1 MMKANNLSQNIPERL
16 ALLRGEIKRN
26 AIDYLMMPH
35 TDEFGSE
42 YLPPH
47 AEHLMWITGFTGSS
61 GAAVISEDSA
71 MVMTDGRYTIQMKQ
85 QVDESLFEL
94 CDMGAIT
101 VADWLAFNC
110 PAHAVV
116 GYDPKLYTKKQIE
129 TTIEKTKDKNLVFKA
144 LDYNLI
150 SKIWADQPAPPV
162 GLAELFPDRIAGAT
176 SLEKR
181 QSIAVQLSGE
191 KIDACVITVSDSI
204 CWLLNVRGSDIDY
217 NPLVLSYLI
226 LNQDASVDWF
236 VNDQKIP
243 DAVRAAL
250 GKDIRLHPFENFA
263 DAVRG
268 LKGVIQ
274 YDDARSSIW
283 VYNLLGEAGVEIV
296 LGKDPCIMQKAC
308 KTPEEQLSIKQ
319 AHIRDGVALTRFL
332 FWFEAQDL
340 SDGHVTELLVE
351 EKLEEFRRANRTYR
365 GPSFSTIAGWA
376 DHGAIV
382 HYRATP
388 ESNKV
393 IQGNSFLLLDSGGQ
407 YEYGTTDIT
416 RTIVVGDVTPEMKD
430 RYTRVLKGHIALASA
445 KFSAETLGSSLDNLA
460 RQPLIDEGLNFM
472 HGTGHGVGCFL
483 AVHEESTSISPR
495 SQSPFRTGMLVSN
508 EPGYYLEGAFGIR
521 HENLIL
527 CQEDSETGQ
536 YYFETVTVV
545 PFDLRG
551 IDWEL
556 MTEAETEWLENYHRH
571 VLETLTPFLDE
582 IELQWLQNTLFP
594 EPEREKTEEEI
605 AFSYS
610 AYD

>member
-47 AEHLMWITGFTGSS
+47 AEHLMWITGFTGWS

-71 MVMTDGRYTIQMKQ
+71 MVMTDGRYTIQLKQ
-85 QVDESLFEL
+85 QVDESLFKL

-110 PAHAVV
+110 PSHAVV

-150 SKIWADQPAPPV
+150 SKIWVDQPLPPV

-176 SLEKR
+176 SLQKR
-181 QSIAVQLSGE
+181 QSIAAQLSGE

-243 DAVRAAL
+243 DTVRAAL
-250 GKDIRLHPFENFA
+250 GDDIRLHPFENFA

-283 VYNLLGEAGVEIV
+283 VYNLLVEAGVEIV
-296 LGKDPCIMQKAC
+296 MGKDPCIMPKAC

-340 SDGHVTELLVE
+340 SGGHVTELLVE

-393 IQGNSFLLLDSGGQ
+393 IQGNSFLLLDSGGAH
-407 YEYGTTDIT
+407 ENGTTHLT
-416 RTIVVGDVTPEMKD
+416 PHPVVGDVTPEMKD
-430 RYTRVLKGHIALASA
+430 RYTRVLKGHIALANA
-445 KFSAETLGSSLDNLA
+445 KFSPETLGSSLDNLA
-460 RQPLIDEGLNFM
+460 K
-472 HGTGHGVGCFL
+472 
-483 AVHEESTSISPR
+483 
-495 SQSPFRTGMLVSN
+495 
-508 EPGYYLEGAFGIR
+508 
-521 HENLIL
+521 IL
-527 CQEDSETGQ
+527 H
-536 YYFETVTVV
+536 
-545 PFDLRG
+545 
-551 IDWEL
+551 W
-556 MTEAETEWLENYHRH
+556 
-571 VLETLTPFLDE
+571 
-582 IELQWLQNTLFP
+582 P
-594 EPEREKTEEEI
+594 E
-605 AFSYS
+605 
-610 AYD
+610 